1 MSVRFEV
8 NKFTPVRFRALD
20 NGQERDFNTNFDMLY
35 EFWTSCA
42 SNVVP
47 DNDTVVT
54 NVVIG
59 DIAASEF
66 DNGTFFNLISA
77 LVEMRYNENKVA
89 V

>member
-1 MSVRFEV
+1 MNVRFEV

-20 NGQERDFNTNFDMLY
+20 NGRERDFNTTFDMLY

-42 SNVVP
+42 TNVVP

-59 DIAASEF
+59 DNAAPEF
-66 DNGTFFNLISA
+66 ENGTFFSLISA
-77 LVEMRYNENKVA
+77 LVEMCYDENKVA

>member
-1 MSVRFEV
+1 MSAKFEV
-8 NKFTPVRFRALD
+8 NRFTPVRFRALD
-20 NGQERDFNTNFDMLY
+20 NGQERDFNTTFDMLY

-42 SNVVP
+42 TNIVP

-59 DIAASEF
+59 DVPAPDF
-66 DNGTFFNLISA
+66 DNGTFFNLISQ
-77 LVEMRYNENKVA
+77 LIEMSFEDKVA